1 MHDTNIAEANARELV
16 QSITRRF
23 VSLGS
28 SLHGRGL
35 LIGLCTEVAEEI
47 AREGEIS
54 QSDIDDLVGALRDR
68 GLGKREFHVTL
79 QGLAHVTVQAT
90 DEDDAEKIAAG
101 LDWSEYE
108 IEHWDVTE
116 VMAD

>member
-1 MHDTNIAEANARELV
+1 MSQSDTRTSVERELID
-16 QSITRRF
+16 SIVSRF
-23 VSLGS
+23 ISLGS
-28 SLHGRGL
+28 SLHGQGL
-35 LIGLCTEVAEEI
+35 LIGLCRDVAEEI

-68 GLGKREFHVTL
+68 GFGKREFHVTL

-90 DEDDAEKIAAG
+90 DESEAEEMARDM
-101 LDWSEYE
+101 DWSEYE
-108 IEHWDVTE
+108 VEDWEVTD

>member
-1 MHDTNIAEANARELV
+1 MSDTNIAEKNAQELV
-16 QSITRRF
+16 ESITRRF

-28 SLHGRGL
+28 GLHGRGL
-35 LIGLCTEVAEEI
+35 LIGLCRDVAEEI

-68 GLGKREFHVTL
+68 GFGKREFHVTL

-90 DEDDAEKIAAG
+90 DESEAEEMARDM
-101 LDWSEYE
+101 DWSEYE
-108 IEHWDVTE
+108 VEDWEVTD